1 MIVCSCNIIS
11 HKEIEQA
18 VLDLLVEDAYRL
30 IVPVQVYHTMQQRGK
45 CCSCFPGVIDI
56 IVRVTEEFHRENDVS
71 EPEIVS
77 LIENLKSE
85 HDQCETARML
95 TRMRLKKHR
104 AA

>member
-11 HKEIEQA
+11 DKEIEQA
-18 VLDLLVEDAYRL
+18 VLDLLVEDSYRL

-56 IVRVTEEFHRENDVS
+56 IVRVTEAYHRGNEVS

-77 LIENLKSE
+77 LIEDLKSE
-85 HDQCETARML
+85 HESCETARML
-95 TRMRLKKHR
+95 ARMRLKKHR